1 MRPKTNPPAPV
12 QPATPAAYVA
22 AQEWWNLMTA
32 DDFETVR
39 FVDGEPEYS
48 GSPLDTVFTSH
59 FILYPGCLEDE
70 LPF

>member
-12 QPATPAAYVA
+12 QPTTPAAYVA

-48 GSPLDTVFTSH
+48 GGPETSPHPLDEVFTSH
-59 FILYPGCLEDE
+59 FILY
-70 LPF
+70 F